1 MKALA
6 DPPGEPPLRGR
17 AAGATDVLAYVAGWA
32 APGRA
37 KDSADAQR
45 MVPEDAR
52 SAPNHHPSDSALVLR
67 VMGGGGGQGWGQEPR
82 DLGVL
87 RLEAMGM
94 PGTKEELNP
103 EPWGTLA

>member
-6 DPPGEPPLRGR
+6 DTPWGAAAVGR
-17 AAGATDVLAYVAGWA
+17 AAGATYVLADVAGWA

-45 MVPEDAR
+45 MVPEDAC
-52 SAPNHHPSDSALVLR
+52 SAPNHHSSDSARVLL
-67 VMGGGGGQGWGQEPR
+67 VMGGGGGQGWGREPG
-82 DLGVL
+82 DPGVP

-94 PGTKEELNP
+94 PGTEEELNP
-103 EPWGTLA
+103 EPWGS